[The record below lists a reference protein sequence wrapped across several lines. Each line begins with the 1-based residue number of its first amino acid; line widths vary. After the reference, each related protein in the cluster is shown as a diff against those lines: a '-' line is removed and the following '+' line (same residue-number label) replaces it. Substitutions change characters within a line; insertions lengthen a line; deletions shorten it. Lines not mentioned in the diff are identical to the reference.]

1 MSKTKALVCHREH
14 QMSDEE
20 LENLP
25 SIQGYVNFD
34 ELKQAL
40 LRGFGQASLMGLA
53 SYLVILL
60 GESAHLW
67 YTGPASAVV
76 ITLLTMV
83 AAYLRSRKIGVKFLK
98 EGE

>member
-1 MSKTKALVCHREH
+1 
-14 QMSDEE
+14 MSDDKLKE
-20 LENLP
+20 LP
-25 SIQGYVNFD
+25 SIQGYINFD

-76 ITLLTMV
+76 ISLLTMV
-83 AAYLRSRKIGVKFLK
+83 AAYLRSKEIGVKLLK